1 MSGGPGDG
9 AAMEPEE
16 EARLRERAARADE
29 YLDLARRWKAEFLN
43 YQARVRREREEWK
56 RQAVEEFVRDL
67 LPAIDSFAWARFE
80 EPTLMRALGVLEREF
95 LRVLARHGIVPIEA
109 EGRPFDPFLH
119 EAVAVEETDECPDG
133 TVLEEVRRGWK
144 IDGRVLRPAG
154 VRVARAR
161 SGRAS

>member
-1 MSGGPGDG
+1 
-9 AAMEPEE
+9 MEAEE
-16 EARLRERAARADE
+16 EARLRQEAARAAE

-43 YQARVRREREEWK
+43 YQARIQREREEWK

-67 LPAIDSFAWARFE
+67 LPVVDSFTWARFE
-80 EPTLMRALGVLEREF
+80 EPTLMQALSVVEREF
-95 LRVLARHGIVPIEA
+95 LRVLAKHGIVPIEA

-119 EAVAVEETDECPDG
+119 EAVALEETDERPEG

-144 IDGRVLRPAG
+144 IDGRVLRPAA

-161 SGRAS
+161 SDRSRTP